1 MENNMN
7 AFEMNEESLE
17 NVIGGAAKPTKSAGK
32 GYKWYQIKHGDTLI
46 KIAKKHG
53 TTYTELQKI
62 NKIKNPDFIVSGTW
76 IKVPA

>member
-17 NVIGGAAKPTKSAGK
+17 NVIGGAAKPTKSAGE

-46 KIAKKHG
+46 KIAKN
-53 TTYTELQKI
+53 TEPPTRNCRRSTRSRI
-62 NKIKNPDFIVSGTW
+62 RTSS
-76 IKVPA
+76 